1 MIILGLNA
9 YHGDSS
15 ACILIDGKLI
25 AAVEEERFTR
35 IKHWAGFPSE
45 AIKYCLDEAKIKVED
60 IDHIAV
66 NRNPTANLLKKALF
80 TLSKHPSLNL
90 IKDRLK
96 NATKVKDIK
105 SKLCEEFNIDR
116 SKLKAKDFPFTFVVE
131 PDQSNNLDAVSVSL
145 VFQVRA
151 IDKKRLKNKIG
162 KIGQAGMD
170 LLKRNLKEIMG
181 LLDKEEQEKI
191 EPSQ

>member
-1 MIILGLNA
+1 
-9 YHGDSS
+9 
-15 ACILIDGKLI
+15 
-25 AAVEEERFTR
+25 
-35 IKHWAGFPSE
+35 
-45 AIKYCLDEAKIKVED
+45 
-60 IDHIAV
+60 
-66 NRNPTANLLKKALF
+66 
-80 TLSKHPSLNL
+80 
-90 IKDRLK
+90 
-96 NATKVKDIK
+96 
-105 SKLCEEFNIDR
+105 
-116 SKLKAKDFPFTFVVE
+116 VVE
-131 PDQSNNLDAVSVSL
+131 PDQSNNLDTVSVSL